1 MLFKVKGELL
11 SGNCEASMTSA
22 LSESDLELQSK
33 DNTPYFLS
41 PNETIIVLVEQLYRT

>member
-11 SGNCEASMTSA
+11 SGNCEASMTSE

-33 DNTPYFLS
+33 DNIIFKVLMRPLLFL
-41 PNETIIVLVEQLYRT
+41 

>member
-1 MLFKVKGELL
+1 
-11 SGNCEASMTSA
+11 MTSE

-41 PNETIIVLVEQLYRT
+41 PDETIIVLVEQLYRTWQHFVVQKPTQHQAS

>member
-1 MLFKVKGELL
+1 
-11 SGNCEASMTSA
+11 MTSE

-41 PNETIIVLVEQLYRT
+41 PNETIIVLTEQLYRT